1 MKSKSSPILTF
12 FRSHAGLLLLITVLI
27 IATVFRLYHLNTLP
41 PGLHPDEAANG
52 LDIVQRIFHHD
63 WRVIYATNGPREAL
77 FFYLQAVFVWAF
89 GNTIFALRL
98 APALLSI
105 ATVIMVYLYTKDWF
119 GRRTALLA
127 AFLIAVNPW
136 VVTIGRDGFR
146 AGMTPLI
153 IAAVAFLGGRAYT
166 RQKIGYFIAAGA
178 VFGLGF
184 YTYTAFFMFSL
195 VPIGGLGY
203 LALRNRSWLK
213 TNWKNLLISVA
224 VTAAVLLP
232 LGITIVRNPGA
243 STARAGGTSFL
254 NKDLNGGKPIQTL
267 FVGAGKTLLQYNFVG
282 DQNSRHNL
290 PGEPLVNTF
299 VGIMLILG
307 LLVAFSRFGRAKYAA
322 VLAMFF
328 VMMLPAILT
337 AEGLP
342 HALRSIGTAASVF
355 TIAAIGIDY
364 LLTRW
369 YKTFP
374 INAPARTAGAVM
386 IGLLLFLTLVQGWRQ
401 YFVAWAQDP
410 STYQAYS
417 ENMVQIGKYLLV
429 SGNGRTN
436 YIIAGGYET
445 MPAEYLLANKQT
457 YILLDKDSLQ
467 NLPLQTSPQLFVFPA
482 GDNSN
487 AITEVLKAKYPN
499 GTLTPHYSSF
509 DNTLLFYSF
518 EVR

>member
-1 MKSKSSPILTF
+1 MKSKTSPIQAF
-12 FRSHAGLLLLITVLI
+12 FRSHAGLFLLLAVLL
-27 IATVFRLYHLNTLP
+27 IATVFRLYHLNTFP

-77 FFYLQAVFVWAF
+77 FFYLQAIFVWIL

-105 ATVIMVYLYTKDWF
+105 ATVGMVYLYTKDWF

-184 YTYTAFFMFSL
+184 YTYTAFFMFAL
-195 VPIGGLGY
+195 VPIGGLIY
-203 LALRNRSWLK
+203 LSIQNRGWLK
-213 TNWKNLLISVA
+213 TNWKNLLVSVA

-232 LGITIVRNPGA
+232 LGVSIVRNPGA

-254 NKDLNGGKPIQTL
+254 NKDLNGGKPVQTL
-267 FVGAGKTLLQYNFVG
+267 FVSVGKTLMQYNFVG

-290 PGEPLVNTF
+290 PGEPLLNTF

-307 LLVAFSRFGRAKYAA
+307 LLVAFSRIGRAKYAA

-355 TIAAIGIDY
+355 TLAAIGIDY
-364 LLTRW
+364 LLMRW

-374 INAPARTAGAVM
+374 VNAPARTAAVVM
-386 IGLLLFLTLVQGWRQ
+386 IGLLLFLTMVQGWRQ

-410 STYQAYS
+410 ATYQAYS
-417 ENMVQIGKYLLV
+417 ENMVQVGKFLIV
-429 SGNGRTN
+429 KGKNKTD

-445 MPAEYLLANKQT
+445 MPAEYLLANKQD
-457 YILLDKDSLQ
+457 YILLDRDALRD
-467 NLPLQTSPQLFVFPA
+467 LPLQGGAQLFVYPS
-482 GDNSN
+482 GENSS
-487 AITEVLKAKYPN
+487 AITELLKAKFPN
-499 GTLTPHYSSF
+499 GTLTPHNSSF
-509 DNTLLFYSF
+509 DNSLLFYSF
-518 EVR
+518 EVK

>member
-1 MKSKSSPILTF
+1 MKPKQSPIITF
-12 FRSHAGLLLLITVLI
+12 LRSHTALFIL
-27 IATVFRLYHLNTLP
+27 IATLVIAALFRLYHLNTLP

-77 FFYLQAVFVWAF
+77 FFYLQAFFVWTL

-105 ATVIMVYLYTKDWF
+105 ATVVMVYLYTKDWF

-153 IAAVAFLGGRAYT
+153 IASVAFLAGRAYT

-184 YTYTAFFMFSL
+184 YTYTAYTLFSL
-195 VPIGGLGY
+195 VPVGGLVY
-203 LALRNRSWLK
+203 LAIRNRDWLK
-213 TNWKNLLISVA
+213 RNWKNLLISVA
-224 VTAAVLLP
+224 VTLAVLLP

-254 NKDLNGGKPIQTL
+254 NKDLNGGKPVQTL
-267 FVGAGKTLLQYNFVG
+267 LVGAGKTLMQYNFVG

-290 PGEPLVNTF
+290 PGEPLLNTF

-307 LLVAFSRFGRAKYAA
+307 LLVAFSRIGRAKYAA

-355 TIAAIGIDY
+355 TLAAIGIDY
-364 LLTRW
+364 LLTKW

-374 INAPARTAGAVM
+374 VNAPARSAAAVM

-410 STYQAYS
+410 VTYQAYS
-417 ENMVQIGKYLLV
+417 ENMVQIGKFLLV
-429 SGNGRTN
+429 NGKGKTD

-445 MPAEYLLANKQT
+445 MPAEYLLANKQNYT
-457 YILLDKDSLQ
+457 LLNLDALRD
-467 NLPLQTSPQLFVFPA
+467 LPLQTTSQLFVFPA
-482 GDNSN
+482 GDNAS
-487 AITEVLKAKYPN
+487 AITELLRAKYPN
-499 GTLTPHYSSF
+499 GTLTPHYSPF
-509 DNTLLFYSF
+509 DNTLLFYSYRV
-518 EVR
+518 E